1 MPTILDKIIQK
12 WILMKPIFFLC
23 ALVIVPLDLHSASK
37 DESRSEKIQQF
48 KTNQEC
54 MQTATA
60 AEDWAKLVPC
70 SKRALELI
78 EDLFDSNHP
87 NVATMAHEHG
97 LALDKHGGYRAE
109 SEQILKSAVKKYEKI
124 YGKNSPELVN
134 VLFDYAEILSKRGI
148 FKEHGLTVK
157 TYLRALDLLK
167 AQDNFDILEYADRSA
182 DVFET
187 LSPIVS
193 TRFTFDKTKNLG
205 LNTLKIYQQQVG
217 ETHYKTARI
226 ALNIGKLFLK
236 SETHSENH
244 KAIEYFE
251 LSLMNEKVAPYGLG
265 FLIAEAYDRTDQS
278 ELSIPYLQKLA
289 KFRQA
294 HSYQTATPEPVYV
307 PPPQYPRLAEMQG
320 VEGYAVVK
328 FTIDRNGQVQN
339 LELID
344 EKPVSLGFGR
354 ASLQAAE
361 KLKYLPK
368 ISEEKFVERLGVTY
382 KYSFKI
388 SK

>member
-1 MPTILDKIIQK
+1 
-12 WILMKPIFFLC
+12 MKPIFFLY
-23 ALVIVPLDLHSASK
+23 ALVIVPLNLHSASK

-48 KTNQEC
+48 KMNQEC
-54 MQTATA
+54 MNSATA

-78 EDLFDSNHP
+78 EDLFDPNHT
-87 NVATMAHEHG
+87 NVAMLTREYG
-97 LALDKHGGYRAE
+97 LALDMHGGEQTE
-109 SEQILKSAVKKYEKI
+109 SEKFLKSAVKKYEKI
-124 YGKNSPELVN
+124 YGKNSPELVD

-148 FKEHGLTVK
+148 YKQHGVTVK

-167 AQDNFDILEYADRSA
+167 AQNNFNILEYADRSA

-187 LSPIVS
+187 LSQVVS
-193 TRFTFDKTKNLG
+193 TQFTFDQTKNLG
-205 LNTLKIYQQQVG
+205 LDTLKIYQQQVG
-217 ETHYKTARI
+217 ETHYKTAKI

-236 SETHSENH
+236 SDTRRQNH
-244 KAIEYFE
+244 EAIEYFE

-265 FLIAEAYDRTDQS
+265 FLIEAYDRTDQS

-294 HSYQTATPEPVYV
+294 HSYQTATQEPIYV

-368 ISEEKFVERLGVTY
+368 ISEGKFVETLGVTY
-382 KYSFKI
+382 KYAFKI

>member
-1 MPTILDKIIQK
+1 MN
-12 WILMKPIFFLC
+12 
-23 ALVIVPLDLHSASK
+23 S
-37 DESRSEKIQQF
+37 
-48 KTNQEC
+48 
-54 MQTATA
+54 ATA

-78 EDLFDSNHP
+78 EDLFDPNHT
-87 NVATMAHEHG
+87 NVAMLTREYG
-97 LALDKHGGYRAE
+97 LALDMHGGEQTE
-109 SEQILKSAVKKYEKI
+109 SEKFLKSAVKKYEKI
-124 YGKNSPELVN
+124 FGKNSPELVD

-148 FKEHGLTVK
+148 YKQHGVTVK

-167 AQDNFDILEYADRSA
+167 AQNNFNILEYADRSA

-187 LSPIVS
+187 LSQVVS
-193 TRFTFDKTKNLG
+193 TQFTFDQTKNLG
-205 LNTLKIYQQQVG
+205 LDTLKIYQQQVG
-217 ETHYKTARI
+217 ETHYKTAKI

-236 SETHSENH
+236 SDTRRQNH
-244 KAIEYFE
+244 EAIEYFE

-265 FLIAEAYDRTDQS
+265 FLIEAYDRTDQS

-294 HSYQTATPEPVYV
+294 HSYQTATQEPIYV

-368 ISEEKFVERLGVTY
+368 ISEGKFVETLGVTY
-382 KYSFKI
+382 KYAFKI